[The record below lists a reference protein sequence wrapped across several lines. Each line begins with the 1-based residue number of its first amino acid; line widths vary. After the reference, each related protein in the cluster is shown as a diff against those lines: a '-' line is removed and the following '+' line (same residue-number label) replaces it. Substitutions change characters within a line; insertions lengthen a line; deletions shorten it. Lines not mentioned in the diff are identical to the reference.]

1 MDNHPTIAVEF
12 SKVNYSY
19 SNLQVLSESSFHVH
33 KGGFVALIGSN
44 GSGKTTILRLI
55 MGLAKPDSGKVLL
68 FGKSPEKARGLVG
81 YVPQYMNY
89 DPAFPISVEEVVKM
103 GRLEGLSRNCDSRRG
118 QTFSC
123 PELKTALELADVAD
137 LRARPYKALSGGQR
151 RRVMVARAL
160 ASAPELLILDEP
172 TANMDS
178 ESEQRLFNV
187 LGNLKRSTTILIATH
202 DTAFVSSLT
211 DVVLCV
217 GQREGRP
224 GGVLRHAA
232 KPADHIPVGLYG
244 GSALQVLHDTDLPD
258 DCCAPATAGRAVRA
272 GLASRAGQ
280 AKPAQQVRL
289 SGNSKPAE
297 PLTGRKDP

>member
-1 MDNHPTIAVEF
+1 MDNHPAIAVEF
-12 SKVNYSY
+12 SKVNYTY
-19 SNLQVLSESSFHVH
+19 STLEVLNESSFHVH
-33 KGGFVALIGSN
+33 QGEFVALIGSN

-55 MGLAKPDSGKVLL
+55 MGLARPDSGRIQL

-103 GRLEGLSRNCDSRRG
+103 GRLEGLSRNCESGRPLAS
-118 QTFSC
+118 SC
-123 PELKTALELADVAD
+123 PELETALELADVAY
-137 LRARPYKALSGGQR
+137 LRGRPYKALSGGQR

-160 ASAPELLILDEP
+160 ASAPKLLILDEP

-178 ESEQRLFNV
+178 ESEERLFNV
-187 LGNLKRSTTILIATH
+187 LGNLKQSTTILIATH

-232 KPADHIPVGLYG
+232 KPADHIPAGLYG

-258 DCCAPATAGRAVRA
+258 ECCAPEAAGRIT
-272 GLASRAGQ
+272 Q
-280 AKPAQQVRL
+280 AWK
-289 SGNSKPAE
+289 
-297 PLTGRKDP
+297 TGRAEQVEPQTEGRES